1 MTNVKCWQSHRIVD
15 YQSDSSDVQE
25 VRKFF
30 SIGFNHNLRSNNEVA
45 YSLANGGADRD
56 II

>member
-1 MTNVKCWQSHRIVD
+1 MTNVKCWQSHRIVE
-15 YQSDSSDVQE
+15 SDSSDVQE